1 MTDLPAIQ
9 QEQQLVIAAGAA
21 DQNPA
26 VVYLASLARGSR
38 PAMQRALNVIAE
50 LLTGQ
55 EGVSYVGIPWGRL
68 RFQHTAA
75 LRAALAEKYSYSTAN
90 KTLSALRGVLRAAWK
105 LGQMSAEEYQQ
116 AASVENLK
124 GETMPAGRA
133 IGAGELGALLNT
145 CGNDALGIR
154 DAAIISLLY
163 ATGMRRA
170 ELVELD
176 MADYDPAVRGLILR
190 GKRNKE
196 RTAYVDD
203 GAAAALDDWLAA
215 RGDMPGPLFRGVGNR
230 NQGGRLTTQAI
241 YKMLQTRAAA
251 AGVAELS
258 PHDFRRT
265 FVGELLDRG
274 ADIVTVQKMA
284 GHANVNT
291 TARYDRR
298 GEQAKQ
304 RAARLL
310 HVPHKRR
317 VLAGE

>member
-1 MTDLPAIQ
+1 ML
-9 QEQQLVIAAGAA
+9 
-21 DQNPA
+21 
-26 VVYLASLARGSR
+26 
-38 PAMQRALNVIAE
+38 RALNVIAE

-55 EGVSYVGIPWGRL
+55 EGVDYAGIPWGRL

-75 LRAALAEKYSYSTAN
+75 LRAALAERYIYSTAN
-90 KTLSALRGVLRAAWK
+90 KTLSALRGVLKAAWK
-105 LGQMSAEEYQQ
+105 LGQMSGEDYQQ

-133 IGAGELGALLNT
+133 IGAGELGALLNS

-170 ELVELD
+170 ELAGLD
-176 MADYDPAVRGLILR
+176 MADYDPAVGGLILR

-196 RTAYVDD
+196 RTAYVDN

-215 RGDMPGPLFRGVGNR
+215 RGDAAGPLFRGVGNR

-241 YKMLQTRAAA
+241 YKMLQTRATM
-251 AGVAELS
+251 AGIPELS

>member
-9 QEQQLVIAAGAA
+9 QAQQLVIAAGAT

-26 VVYLASLARGSR
+26 MVYLASLARGSR
-38 PAMQRALNVIAE
+38 PAMQRALTIIAE

-55 EGVSYVGIPWGRL
+55 EGVGYAAIPWGRL

-105 LGQMSAEEYQQ
+105 LGQMTAEDYQQ

-145 CGNDALGIR
+145 CGNDPLGIR

-170 ELVELD
+170 ELVELN
-176 MADYDPAVRGLILR
+176 MADYDPAVGGLILR

-196 RTAYVDD
+196 RTAYVDN
-203 GAAAALDDWLAA
+203 GSAAALDDWLAT
-215 RGDMPGPLFRGVGNR
+215 RGNAPGPLFWGLGNR
-230 NQGGRLTTQAI
+230 NQGGQLTTQAI
-241 YKMLQTRAAA
+241 YKMLQTRAKA

-298 GEQAKQ
+298 GEVAKQ